1 MTADPLIQKRHLLL
15 TGNPRRL
22 AKSIYQLELPPEVLR
37 SLPAQSL
44 YLAIQEN
51 GLESSVETLLAA
63 SLEQL
68 KLLLDFDLWQ
78 RDTFLEEN
86 FWQWLEAEESSEP
99 LAVAEKILKV
109 IDYKIVALMIARYV
123 DVITKEEKSDTPPAP
138 GFYTPDLGQ
147 TWLRVKLEDSH
158 RFFLMNRFLALLF
171 ESDADL
177 FYQLL
182 AVPMVGTNAILE
194 EEAYQDQQ
202 RRLANEGIPDLSLAA
217 EIHAPLALNPVLDLI
232 KKQEQLPAISDI
244 EPIPALIAHSD
255 ELMPWHRIVCD
266 AKNSDELAAESTLLV
281 NAALVHY
288 NIPVSEYTEVGL
300 CAAQVR
306 GAINIG
312 LQKVISAE
320 PATNLVEAVEH
331 LGLKPFYRLGLT
343 ILTSLRKEAMLVK
356 RSAGFATLNTEQ
368 QKVIEALTK
377 PGIPA
382 CPKDFDSQ
390 LDKIDDKSHQI
401 SAELRPIEE
410 LSELESLTRTLNKIC
425 PASLA

>member
-1 MTADPLIQKRHLLL
+1 MTADPLTQKRHLLL

-22 AKSIYQLELPPEVLR
+22 AKSIYQLELPPEVLK

-51 GLESSVETLLAA
+51 GLESSIDTLMAA

-86 FWQWLEAEESSEP
+86 FWQWLELEDSSEP
-99 LAVAEKILKV
+99 LAIAEKILKV
-109 IDYKIVALMIARYV
+109 IDYKLVALMLARHV

-202 RRLANEGIPDLSLAA
+202 RRLANEGIPDLALAA
-217 EIHAPLALNPVLDLI
+217 EIHAPLAVKQLLDLI
-232 KKQEQLPAISDI
+232 AQEEQLPTIGDI
-244 EPIPALIAHSD
+244 EPIPALIAHND
-255 ELMPWHRIVCD
+255 ELMPWHAIVCQ

-281 NAALVHY
+281 NAALVQY
-288 NIPVSEYTEVGL
+288 NIPVSDYNEVGL

-306 GAINIG
+306 GAINLG
-312 LQKVISAE
+312 LQKISSSE
-320 PATNLVEAVEH
+320 LATDLVAAVNR
-331 LGLKPFYRLGLT
+331 LGLRPFYRLGLT
-343 ILTSLRKEAMLVK
+343 LLMSLRREALILKRSDNFAMLNV
-356 RSAGFATLNTEQ
+356 EQ
-368 QKVIEALTK
+368 QKVLEALTR

-390 LDKIDDKSHQI
+390 LEKIDDKSHQI
-401 SAELRPIEE
+401 SAGLRAIEDLKELD
-410 LSELESLTRTLNKIC
+410 SLTRALNNLC
-425 PASLA
+425 PTPIS